1 MPLSPS
7 FAPLAERDFRL
18 LFAAQAVSLLGSWM
32 TPVALAFAVL
42 ELTDSPTKLGI
53 VLGAELVPMAVLL
66 LAGGVWADR
75 LPRMRFEVGRPHQN
89 DRSACPLRRL
99 LIGLHDHCPAASSRG
114 TQTSSD
120 ETGRW

>member
-53 VLGAELVPMAVLL
+53 VLGAELVP
-66 LAGGVWADR
+66 
-75 LPRMRFEVGRPHQN
+75 RP
-89 DRSACPLRRL
+89 
-99 LIGLHDHCPAASSRG
+99 
-114 TQTSSD
+114 
-120 ETGRW
+120 